1 MNFQSKLL
9 SLLADGRFHSG
20 EELGAC
26 LSISRTAVWKRIKSL
41 RQSGLVIY
49 PVKGK
54 GYRITQALEFLEQ
67 GKIFSYIDA
76 DIKPLIR
83 QFTLH
88 TEVDSTNQYLLNR
101 FDHDDFHGHI
111 TLAEYQTEGR
121 GRRGN
126 AWISPFAAGISLS
139 LGWHFDPAPEP
150 LALVSLGTGVA
161 VMRALSRAGITDA
174 GLKWPNDVIWQYRK
188 LGGTLVEMRAE
199 SAGPCKMVIGIG
211 VNYSFP
217 AESNYSTGIDQPWV
231 DIATIQQPAV
241 LRNKFTAIL
250 ISEIV
255 RLMNIYAGRDDCGII
270 DEWRRYDC
278 MKGKFAKLVLPDRTV
293 NGLILGIDDNGALL
307 MSVNDRLEKFNS
319 GEISLRLQS

>member
-1 MNFQSKLL
+1 MNSKSKLL
-9 SLLADGRFHSG
+9 YLLADGRFHSG

-49 PVKGK
+49 SVKGK
-54 GYRITQALEFLEQ
+54 GYRITQTLEFLERE
-67 GKIFSYIDA
+67 KIFSYIDA

-88 TEVDSTNQYLLNR
+88 TKVDSTNQYLLNMIE
-101 FDHDDFHGHI
+101 HHDFHGHV

-126 AWISPFAAGISLS
+126 AWKSPFAAGINLS

-150 LALVSLGTGVA
+150 LALVSLGAGVA
-161 VMRALSRAGITDA
+161 VMRTLGRFGITGA
-174 GLKWPNDVIWQYRK
+174 GLKWPNDVIWQNRK

-211 VNYSFP
+211 INYSFP

-250 ISEIV
+250 ISEIL
-255 RLMNIYAGRDDCGII
+255 RLMNNYAGRDDCGII

-278 MKGKFAKLVLPDRTV
+278 MKGKFTKIVLPDRTV

-319 GEISLRLQS
+319 GEISLRL